1 MARRSVRRLTRL
13 TDCVRISKRL
23 GERCGQSLAAEIGSK
38 ETTMPTRRFDRIA
51 LANLLMVR
59 CAVVFVACVL
69 IKHAQAQFV
78 NSPPPPPPPVVNPSS
93 PNTVPQ
99 PSYRPLTPSTPSITP
114 TTPSTIPSVE
124 VSSPVS
130 ENPPRTTARLRRR
143 ASFEKTRSIHHHRA
157 RATPVTY
164 RCGNFGCVRTY
175 AWAFPCQYYS
185 TYCPYGYYRYG
196 W

>member
-1 MARRSVRRLTRL
+1 VVNYWR
-13 TDCVRISKRL
+13 
-23 GERCGQSLAAEIGSK
+23 QNIGSK
-38 ETTMPTRRFDRIA
+38 ETAMPTRRFERIA
-51 LANLLMVR
+51 LAQLLMVG
-59 CAVVFVACVL
+59 CAVVLSACVL

-78 NSPPPPPPPVVNPSS
+78 NPPPPPPPPVFNPSS

-99 PSYRPLTPSTPSITP
+99 PSYKPLTPSTPS
-114 TTPSTIPSVE
+114 TTPSTPSTVPSGE
-124 VSSPVS
+124 VTSPGN
-130 ENPPRTTARLRRR
+130 EEPPSTTARSERR
-143 ASFEKTRSIHHHRA
+143 ASFEKTRSVHHHRA

-164 RCGNFGCVRTY
+164 RCGYLGCVRTY